1 MGKRR
6 KDRVTEYAKK
16 VVAGKVIAG
25 KSVIQACQRHLD
37 DLKRSKTKDFKFKWD
52 LERSEEALD
61 LYNELTILEG
71 DEAIPLKT
79 RGFQDFILGSLE
91 GWREKRTNYVR
102 FREAYIQL
110 ARQNGK
116 TFHT

>member
-71 DEAIPLKT
+71 DEAVTLK
-79 RGFQDFILGSLE
+79 QEDFRTLSLE
-91 GWREKRTNYVR
+91 V
-102 FREAYIQL
+102 
-110 ARQNGK
+110 
-116 TFHT
+116 